1 MVRPFLVVGLL
12 LCLQSF
18 HAQSLSPQVVATS
31 GKSFSSATA
40 VIDFTVGEVFTSTYV
55 SEGNLLTQGFHQPE
69 IIITSLEPSEHEFA
83 FNLYPNPTQQFVT
96 VESTLETE
104 LHVRIMDI
112 QGRQVQASSVFT
124 KIITL
129 DLHSLMSGN
138 YLVAISNASGKPII
152 SYSLIKTEK

>member
-1 MVRPFLVVGLL
+1 MVRPFLLGGML
-12 LCLQSF
+12 LCLQSL

-31 GKSFSSATA
+31 GKSFSSSTA
-40 VIDFTVGEVFTSTYV
+40 QIDFTVGEVFTSTYV
-55 SEGNLLTQGFHQPE
+55 TSGNMLTQGFHQPE
-69 IIITSLEPSEHEFA
+69 IIITSLKPNEYEFA
-83 FNLYPNPTQQFVT
+83 FNLYPNPTAQFVT

-124 KIITL
+124 RTIKL
-129 DLHSLMSGN
+129 DLHSLTSGQ
-138 YLVAISNASGKPII
+138 YLVAISNAAGKPII